1 MNPKKIVFVTGLP
14 RSMTTLMCNMLAAN
28 PRIGG
33 GETSP
38 LLEYIYSARDNF
50 SYTPE
55 VASMLDKD
63 TVTKAFKEF
72 CYWGMM
78 GYANAVTSKDILIDK
93 SRGYV
98 HYQPFV
104 SEIIPDAKY
113 ILVVRDLKSIV
124 ASLESKWRANQLIRD
139 KRDSPQNMS
148 FITLEQ
154 RVTHFLS
161 EAPLGLALYRL
172 GNAIDT
178 GTIKNFLV
186 VKAEDLTARPLETMK
201 KVYEHI
207 GEEYYDL
214 DYFNVPQSTIEND
227 RIHDYGIYGDHK
239 IRSSVEPLTDNTTK
253 ILTPNLCNKITREFE
268 WFYTYFHYKK

>member
-28 PRIGG
+28 PKIGG

-38 LLEYIYSARDNF
+38 LLEYIYSARDNYSF
-50 SYTPE
+50 TPE
-55 VASMLDKD
+55 VASMLDKE
-63 TVTKAFKEF
+63 TVEKAFKEF

-78 GYANAVTSKDILIDK
+78 GYANTVTKKDILIEK

-104 SEIIPDAKY
+104 SSIIPEAKY
-113 ILVVRDLKSIV
+113 ILVIRDLRSIV
-124 ASLESKWRANQLIRD
+124 ASLESKWRTNPLIRD
-139 KRDSPQNMS
+139 KRDSPQNMT

-154 RVTHFLS
+154 RITHFLN
-161 EAPLGLALYRL
+161 ENPLGLALYRL

-186 VKAEDLTARPLETMK
+186 IKAEELTARPQEQMER
-201 KVYEHI
+201 VYKHI
-207 GEEYYDL
+207 GEDYYDL

-239 IRSSVEPLTDNTTK
+239 IRSEVKPLTETYSKVLPPSVSNRIVKD
-253 ILTPNLCNKITREFE
+253 FE
-268 WFYTYFHYKK
+268 WFYTYFSYKK